1 MFSKKS
7 LPYLVVV
14 VVSLILAG
22 LLDRKAKMDIAEI
35 RHAYIEEQK
44 YEVELVAKK
53 VEEAFKAFYQ
63 GLRTMTQL
71 PGVRSIDRYGKSF
84 QEDSKKAVQQI
95 YNNTYVNVT
104 LSEVYLL
111 PQSLD
116 PDKIDPK
123 TGKAEEPIITFDE
136 FIVGGAAKK
145 EESAEGVVEIPEEEL
160 EELEIEEYRLM
171 RDQLTH
177 LRTNYPKQSSIEGL
191 NFPAIS
197 GPPVITCDNSEFTKK
212 DLDAGNNKP
221 RTGLVYT
228 LPFYDMSG
236 DFAGGVSGVVRINV
250 LERLIPEGSY
260 AILNPAIKY
269 EGVTN
274 PSEDLK
280 SSEPYFMEGKEN
292 PNLIFS
298 EVRKLNIVDT
308 TPWTLVTALPNE
320 KFYSLKSVKQV
331 NTIFWGGVGGIV
343 LLALGA
349 MAATRSAQRT
359 EAVLERKVQMKTS
372 ELSQRNGAMKL
383 ILDNA
388 EEGFMTC
395 ELDGRINSEYSAAV
409 ASWFGTPTADIKIW
423 QFIHKSSEKKQNMFR
438 LGWDQLVEEFMP
450 FDVTADQLGSPF
462 FVEQKWFKTKFT
474 AIRDDAGKLKRI
486 MVVAQDVTKAVE
498 AEERE
503 KQQQELL
510 AVFGSLTKDRA
521 GFLEFFAD
529 AEAMVRVL
537 STKKLDKD
545 EQFRL
550 IHTLK
555 GNCSQYSLTTV
566 ADLCHELET
575 LLSDGKGALSAYQIT
590 TVKDVWDDT
599 AKRLTTLVGKKD
611 SKVIEL
617 RDADYQ
623 GILKMIMGGV
633 EHGTIEKHVRRWRM
647 ESVKN
652 KFERMAEQ
660 AVALA
665 ERLFVAD
672 VKCEIDDGGVYLE
685 PEHFRDV
692 FASLVHIVRNSI
704 DHGLSGVEG
713 RAKTLKFVAREAEG
727 KLKITVTDNGNGV
740 NWARIK
746 EKGTKLGMKCETQ
759 DDLVQC
765 LFADGFSTKDEVT
778 STSGRGVGMSAVLE
792 AVVKAGGRLEVD
804 SKSGQGTSINI
815 TLPMLLSK
823 KASA

>member
-1 MFSKKS
+1 MLSKKM
-7 LPYLVVV
+7 LPYIIVVG
-14 VVSLILAG
+14 VSLALVG
-22 LLDRKAKMDIAEI
+22 LLKRVAQIDLDEI
-35 RHAYIEEQK
+35 RNSYIDEQK
-44 YEVELVAKK
+44 YEVELVADK

-84 QEDSKKAVQQI
+84 QDDSKKAVQQI

-111 PQSLD
+111 PSSLD

-145 EESAEGVVEIPEEEL
+145 EEAVEGGVEIPEEEL

-177 LRTNYPKQSSIEGL
+177 LRTNYPKQSSIDGL

-212 DLDAGNNKP
+212 DLDSGNDKP
-221 RTGLVYT
+221 RMGLVYT
-228 LPFYDMSG
+228 LPFYDMNG
-236 DFAGGVSGVVRINV
+236 NFAGGVSGVVRINV
-250 LERLIPEGSY
+250 LERLIPESSF
-260 AILNPAIKY
+260 AIINPAIKY
-269 EGVTN
+269 KGVTN
-274 PSEDLK
+274 PSEELK
-280 SSEPYFMEGKEN
+280 SSEPFFMDDKEN

-298 EVRKLNIVDT
+298 EVRKLDVVDT

-349 MAATRSAQRT
+349 MAAIRSAQRT
-359 EAVLERKVQMKTS
+359 EAVLEHKVQVKTS
-372 ELSQRNGAMKL
+372 ELSHRNVAMKL

-395 ELDGRINSEYSAAV
+395 ELNGRINSEYSAAV
-409 ASWFGTPTADIKIW
+409 AAWFGAPTSELKIW
-423 QFIHKSSEKKQNMFR
+423 QFIHKTSEKKQNMFR

-462 FVEQKWFKTKFT
+462 QVEQKWFKTKFT
-474 AIRDDAGKLKRI
+474 AIRDEAGKLKRI
-486 MVVAQDVTKAVE
+486 MVVVQDVTRAVE

-510 AVFGSLTKDRA
+510 AVFGSLTNDRA

-529 AEAMVRVL
+529 AENMVKTL
-537 STKKLDKD
+537 SVKKLDKD

-575 LLSDGKGALSAYQIT
+575 LLSDGEGALSAYQIT

-599 AKRLTTLVGKKD
+599 AKRLTSLVGKKD

-623 GILKMIMGGV
+623 GVLKMIIGGV
-633 EHGTIEKHVRRWRM
+633 DHATIETHVRRWRM
-647 ESVKN
+647 ESVRN

-660 AVALA
+660 TVALA
-665 ERLFVAD
+665 DRLMVGD
-672 VKCEIDDGGVYLE
+672 VKCEIDDGGVFLE
-685 PEHFRDV
+685 PEQFRAV
-692 FASLVHIVRNSI
+692 FASLVHVVRNSI

-713 RAKTLKFVAREAEG
+713 RTKVVKFVAREVDNQ
-727 KLKITVTDNGNGV
+727 LKISIVDNGNGV
-740 NWARIK
+740 NWSRVK
-746 EKGTKLGMKCETQ
+746 EKGQKLGVKCDTQ
-759 DDLVQC
+759 EELIKC
-765 LFADGFSTKDEVT
+765 LFADGFSTKDEVS

-792 AVVKAGGRLEVD
+792 AAVKAGGRVDVD
-804 SKSGQGTSINI
+804 SKTGIGTSINI
-815 TLPMLLSK
+815 TLPM
-823 KASA
+823 